1 MTFAL
6 HTERI
11 TAGEPK
17 RWAFVLHGIFGSAA
31 NWRLFMRNLAKACPK
46 WGFVLVDQRGHHRS
60 LGAPPP
66 HTIDA
71 MADDLIHVE
80 EALGLSVDGVVGH
93 SLGGKVALA
102 YARHRDQLGCPPL
115 AQLWVLDAQPGAKG
129 TPEPDSIT
137 VQVLEMLEGLP
148 PYFDRREA
156 FVRAV
161 KEAGQSQMVAAW
173 LAMNVRRVDDR
184 YELALDLPAL
194 RQILWDFYDH
204 DAWDVLESTR
214 QRAQV
219 VVGGKSYV
227 WTDGDLERLH
237 TIEQVD
243 VHLLPEASHWV
254 HADEPEALH
263 AVMRESFAAD

>member
-1 MTFAL
+1 MTFTL

-11 TAGEPK
+11 TAGEPR

-31 NWRLFMRNLAKACPK
+31 NWRLFMRNLAKARPD

-71 MADDLIHVE
+71 MADDLLHVE
-80 EALGLSVDGVVGH
+80 ASLGLTVEGVVGH

-102 YARHRDQLGCPPL
+102 YARHRAQLGVPPL
-115 AQLWVLDAQPGAKG
+115 SQLWVLDSQPGARG
-129 TPEPDSIT
+129 APEPDSIT
-137 VQVLEMLEGLP
+137 LKVLEMLEGLP
-148 PYFDRREA
+148 LHFERREA

-161 KEAGQSQMVAAW
+161 REAGQSQMVAAW
-173 LAMNVRRVDDR
+173 LAMNVRRTGDR

-194 RQILWDFYDH
+194 RQILWDFYEH
-204 DAWDVLESTR
+204 DAWDVLETPGEGMH
-214 QRAQV
+214 V

-227 WTDGDLERLH
+227 WTEGDLERLRGATH
-237 TIEQVD
+237 LG
-243 VHLLPEASHWV
+243 VHVLPEASHWV
-254 HADEPEALH
+254 HADEPEALL
-263 AVMRESFAAD
+263 AVMRDAF